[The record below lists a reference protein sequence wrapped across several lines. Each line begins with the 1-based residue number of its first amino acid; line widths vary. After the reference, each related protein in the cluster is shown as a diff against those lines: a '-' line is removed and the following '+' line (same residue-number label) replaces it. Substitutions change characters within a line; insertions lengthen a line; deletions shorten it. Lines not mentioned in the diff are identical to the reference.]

1 MSPES
6 PVLLIRG
13 AEVFAPSRLGT
24 RDVLCGGGRI
34 LAVEPSLD
42 AAWVRQIGGS
52 IVDARDAL
60 LVPGLIDLHVH
71 IAGAGGEGGPET
83 RTPEMSFE
91 ALAAAGIT
99 TAVGLLGADG
109 ITRSV
114 ESVLMKCKALRARG
128 LSSWIW
134 SGAYQL
140 PVPTLSGDIGRDLVL
155 FEEVIGAGEIAIADH
170 RSSSPSVDE
179 LIRFAKRVRLGAM
192 LGGKCGLV
200 HLHLGD
206 APEPFAF
213 IREVVGRSELTERQF
228 LPTHVNR
235 SASVLSDAIEYGG
248 SGSVDVTASAW
259 PFFPDEEIKP
269 SRAIQQLVDAGVP
282 LAQITMSSDAGG
294 SLPSFDERGQVER
307 LEIGSPDRMLAE
319 VVDLIAEGFP
329 PGEAIGVV
337 TANPA
342 DRLGLRRK
350 GRIRVGGDAD
360 LLLLDRDHHLSRSFA
375 RGREVYAS
383 RSS

>member
-1 MSPES
+1 MPPET
-6 PVLLIRG
+6 PVLLVRG
-13 AEVFAPSRLGT
+13 AELFGPAPIGV
-24 RDVLCGGGRI
+24 RDVLSGGGRI
-34 LAVEPSLD
+34 LAIEPSLD
-42 AAWVRQIGGS
+42 ARWVRDMGGS
-52 IVDARDAL
+52 VVDAHDAL

-83 RTPEMSFE
+83 RTPEVSFE

-109 ITRSV
+109 ISRTV
-114 ESVLMKCKALRARG
+114 ESVLMRCKALRAGG

-140 PVPTLSGDIGRDLVL
+140 PVPTLSGDIARDLVL
-155 FEEVIGAGEIAIADH
+155 FEEVVGAGEIAIADH

-179 LIRFAKRVRLGAM
+179 LIRFTKRVRLGGM

-206 APEPFAF
+206 AGAPFAL
-213 IREVVGRSELTERQF
+213 IREAVEKSELTERQF

-235 SASVLSDAIEYGG
+235 SESVLSEAMEYGR
-248 SGSVDVTASAW
+248 SGTVDVTASAW
-259 PFFPDEEIKP
+259 PFFPDEEVKP
-269 SRAIQQLVDAGVP
+269 SRAIGQLIDAGVP

-294 SLPSFDERGQVER
+294 SLPSFDESGRVER
-307 LEIGSPDRMLAE
+307 LEVGSPDRLLAE
-319 VVDLIAEGFP
+319 VADLIAEGFP
-329 PGEAIGVV
+329 PGDALAPV

-342 DRLGLRRK
+342 ARLGLLRK
-350 GRIRVGGDAD
+350 GRIEVGRDAD
-360 LLLLDRDHHLSRSFA
+360 FLLLDRDYRLARSFA
-375 RGREVYAS
+375 GGREVYPL
-383 RSS
+383 RPG